1 MNRGILLGLFL
12 ACSACT
18 GDGGGGA
25 KLYTVESIIDG
36 DTIDIDDGRRI
47 RLLGI
52 DTPERG
58 TNAECWGDEAFN
70 HLAALLGDSKV
81 SLEYDVERE
90 DVYGRTLAWV
100 RAEGVFINA
109 KMVDDG
115 AACVL
120 IIPPNGA
127 EYETY
132 LESLE
137 SGATTAGRGLWGACG
152 SCDVPEFTR

>member
-1 MNRGILLGLFL
+1 MNRGFLLGLFVT
-12 ACSACT
+12 CSACT

-25 KLYTVESIIDG
+25 KLYAVESVIDG

-52 DTPERG
+52 DSPERG
-58 TNAECWGDEAFN
+58 TNPECWGDEAFN

-81 SLEYDVERE
+81 KLEYDVERE

-137 SGATTAGRGLWGACG
+137 SGAMTAGRGLWGDCG
-152 SCDVPEFTR
+152 SCDVAELQR

>member
-1 MNRGILLGLFL
+1 MLL

-25 KLYTVESIIDG
+25 KLYTVEKVVDG
-36 DTIDIDDGRRI
+36 DTIDLDDGRRV

-52 DTPERG
+52 DAPERG
-58 TNAECWGDEAFN
+58 SDVECWGDEAFN
-70 HLAALLGDSKV
+70 HLSALLGDSKV
-81 SLEYDVERE
+81 DLEYDVERM
-90 DVYGRTLAWV
+90 DVYGRTLAWIH
-100 RAEGVFINA
+100 ADGVFINA

-127 EYETY
+127 EFETY

-137 SGATTAGRGLWGACG
+137 SGAMTAGRGLWGACG
-152 SCDVPEFTR
+152 SCDVPEFQR